1 MSNVEQAQPTTSRS
15 SARGEFGWG
24 FVLLVVG
31 LALRFGHSFIEL
43 PMVNLAR
50 TGEVIACIGVL
61 CLAYGVWLMVRR
73 D

>member
-1 MSNVEQAQPTTSRS
+1 MSNVDEAQSLTRRS
-15 SARGEFGWG
+15 SARGEFVWG
-24 FVLLVVG
+24 LVLLAAG
-31 LALRFGHSFIEL
+31 LAMRFGHSLVEL

-50 TGEVIACIGVL
+50 TGEVVASIGVL